1 MKTEFEIKMTVG
13 GMYRFLMYH
22 AYHSFAGVFSIVAG
36 LALIG
41 FYIWNGGGLE
51 TSNLWN
57 LVFGVLFLLYEPLT
71 LHSQA
76 AKHVKLNFVYK
87 HPLHYTLSE
96 EGIAV
101 RQAKLQGLGLDIR
114 ILDENNEEI
123 DLNEDLED
131 EDNTSYGKAYNE
143 KYESDDRAFENAGY
157 EITDAAEAGG
167 VTGADDMFSG
177 DEDDEYD
184 DEDADFDDGLDDEDE
199 DEFGE
204 PKDPED
210 FDEDEFGDEEDN

>member
-101 RQAKLQGLGLDIR
+101 RQAKLQGGMDAELYVESLMGPKPTVAAWDSVILVREDSKNIFVYTGKKNACIWFKDQLGAQETEVR
-114 ILDENNEEI
+114 EILR
-123 DLNEDLED
+123 
-131 EDNTSYGKAYNE
+131 
-143 KYESDDRAFENAGY
+143 KYVS
-157 EITDAAEAGG
+157 
-167 VTGADDMFSG
+167 ADKLKLKS
-177 DEDDEYD
+177 
-184 DEDADFDDGLDDEDE
+184 
-199 DEFGE
+199 
-204 PKDPED
+204 
-210 FDEDEFGDEEDN
+210 